1 MQTRQHLY
9 GDTSGWGLQL
19 PYPPLPHLNRFRC
32 NRMIFDHDNDDDYVN
47 DDYGD
52 DEENYY
58 HNDNDHA
65 TFGRGPLQQPA

>member
-9 GDTSGWGLQL
+9 DDTSGRGLQL
-19 PYPPLPHLNRFRC
+19 PYPPLPHQNRFRC

-47 DDYGD
+47 DDY

>member
-1 MQTRQHLY
+1 
-9 GDTSGWGLQL
+9 
-19 PYPPLPHLNRFRC
+19 
-32 NRMIFDHDNDDDYVN
+32 MIFDHDNDDDYVN

>member
-1 MQTRQHLY
+1 
-9 GDTSGWGLQL
+9 
-19 PYPPLPHLNRFRC
+19 
-32 NRMIFDHDNDDDYVN
+32 MIFGHDNDDDYVN
-47 DDYGD
+47 DDY